1 MKQADITITTYE
13 CEEYLVDIVT
23 TSDTYEAWIYR
34 KELWVKTL
42 MFGVSK
48 EQQPLDLFLDI
59 VAVNVEEYGA
69 DYDEEYA
76 V

>member
-1 MKQADITITTYE
+1 MEQVNITITTYE

-34 KELWVKTL
+34 KECGVKNL
-42 MFGVSK
+42 MFSVPK
-48 EQQPLDLFLDI
+48 EQQALDLFLDI